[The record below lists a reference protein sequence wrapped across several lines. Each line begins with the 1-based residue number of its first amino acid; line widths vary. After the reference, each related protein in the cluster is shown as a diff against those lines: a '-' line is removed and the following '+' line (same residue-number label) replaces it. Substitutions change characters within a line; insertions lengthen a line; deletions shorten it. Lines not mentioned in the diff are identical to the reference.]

1 LIEQFSLALTKARD
15 QDAVT
20 RRKGSRT
27 TESDSGSMGIAPL
40 QKLHNLAVW
49 LRSSSLHQDIWRD
62 NVGLQLGIDNATRW
76 SSWHH
81 ILGNAIKK
89 KAQISQFLIDF
100 DQELTEYQLDR
111 SEWDLLQKTYSFLG
125 VMAAATKAA
134 EGRRSSISQS
144 LELMDIMLIHFEQQK
159 VSSILLRLYIL

>member
-1 LIEQFSLALTKARD
+1 MEPN
-15 QDAVT
+15 
-20 RRKGSRT
+20 
-27 TESDSGSMGIAPL
+27 SGWMGIAPL

-62 NVGLQLGIDNATRW
+62 NVGLQLGIDNTTRW

-100 DQELTEYQLDR
+100 DQELIEYQLEG
-111 SEWDLLQKTYSFLG
+111 SEWDFLQKTYSFLG

-144 LELMDIMLIHFEQQK
+144 LELMDIMLVHFEQQK
-159 VSSILLRLYIL
+159 VSLALSRPHIF